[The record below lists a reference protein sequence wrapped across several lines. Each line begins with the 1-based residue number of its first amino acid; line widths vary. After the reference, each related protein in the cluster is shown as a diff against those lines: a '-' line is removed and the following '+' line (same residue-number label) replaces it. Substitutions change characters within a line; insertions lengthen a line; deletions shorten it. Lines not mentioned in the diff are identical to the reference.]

1 MKLPREQAKEFNKV
15 NFPVVKATAGC
26 ILIKDNKVLLTKRK
40 VRIENDK
47 WCIPGGHMDIGETP
61 EETVRRETKE
71 ETGLNIKNLKFLSYE
86 NEFMPELKNHS
97 LVLMFQGTPEGKE
110 SNNDEVSEQ
119 KWFTK
124 EEALK
129 LDLAFNHKDILIKY
143 FNKTK

>member
-1 MKLPREQAKEFNKV
+1 MITNRNYLPYRKNCEGYLLYKNK
-15 NFPVVKATAGC
+15 F
-26 ILIKDNKVLLTKRK
+26 ILAQKSPHGYTIF
-40 VRIENDK
+40 
-47 WCIPGGHMDIGETP
+47 PGGGINKNETQ
-61 EETVRRETKE
+61 EEALRRETKE